1 MTTDE
6 QIKKRVSDELF
17 WDSRIDDSKINVDV
31 QNGVAILKGE
41 VPSCSQMFDAEN
53 DAWNIPGVI
62 GVNNE
67 LMVVLSE
74 TPIDDEI
81 LNTIENI
88 LAWIPYI
95 DSSKINV
102 SVDGGLV
109 TLEGSVDT
117 YWKKIRI
124 EDIIFDIKG
133 VNQISNKLSIVPTKD
148 FIDEQIANNIISAMD
163 RNLNV
168 DVELIDIKV
177 ENGIAT
183 ISGNVPT
190 FTSYRAAYN
199 AAAYTSGVIDIIDNL
214 TIGAL

>member
-62 GVNNE
+62 EVNNE

-81 LNTIENI
+81 LNTIENL

-95 DSSKINV
+95 DSSKINI

-133 VNQISNKLSIVPTKD
+133 VNRISNKLSIVPTKD
-148 FIDEQIANNIISAMD
+148 FIDEQIANNII
-163 RNLNV
+163 LQWI
-168 DVELIDIKV
+168 EI
-177 ENGIAT
+177 
-183 ISGNVPT
+183 
-190 FTSYRAAYN
+190 
-199 AAAYTSGVIDIIDNL
+199 
-214 TIGAL
+214 